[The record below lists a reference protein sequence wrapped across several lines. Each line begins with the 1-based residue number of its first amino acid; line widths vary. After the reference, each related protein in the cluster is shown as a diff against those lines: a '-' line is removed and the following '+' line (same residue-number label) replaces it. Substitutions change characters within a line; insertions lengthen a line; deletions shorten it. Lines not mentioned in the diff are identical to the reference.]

1 MVFEELLNF
10 DERIK
15 VKRKMKMI
23 VLLSSLLLGILVSGF
38 RQGSKV
44 YGLGRSSLKSLRLE
58 LVGDVCS
65 FSDRTLKLRTLLQQK
80 QLSVMPCCYDGLS
93 ARMIESA
100 GINYFLEIISSLNI
114 AISCRLQHHIYDRI
128 WSKRNLWVSRYGSGY
143 GQ

>member
-10 DERIK
+10 DERSK
-15 VKRKMKMI
+15 VERKMKMI

-44 YGLGRSSLKSLRLE
+44 YGLGRSSLKSLRLRLE

-100 GINYFLEIISSLNI
+100 GINYFLEIIS
-114 AISCRLQHHIYDRI
+114 
-128 WSKRNLWVSRYGSGY
+128 
-143 GQ
+143 